1 MERFYFGNQIELLK
15 NGDGY
20 FPALLREITTA
31 RYSIHIETYIFELD
45 DSGVPVAEALIAAAA
60 RGVQVHLLLDGFGAR
75 DFPTSWQARMLKAG
89 IRLLFFRPEISRWA
103 LQRRRLRRLHRKIAV
118 IDARVAFVG
127 GINIIDDRNTPHQV
141 PPRYDYAVR
150 VQGPLLP
157 AIQDAVRHMWWQV
170 CWAQFK
176 QPWLTVLS
184 YPAESQVMGD
194 MEAALV
200 VRDNLRHRR
209 AIEQCYLAAIQR
221 AHHEI
226 LIANAYFLPGIAF
239 RRALFAAAKRGV
251 RVVVLLQG
259 RVEYLLLHYATRT
272 LYRSFLDNG
281 IEIWEYRR
289 SFMHAKVAVIDGVW
303 ATVGSSNIDP
313 FSLLLAREANVVVRD
328 SRFAAELRHD
338 LFHSLA
344 YASAR
349 VELDEVRRAPWWR
362 RILPWLSYALV
373 RSAMGIVGY
382 GRQEYTASDE

>member
-1 MERFYFGNQIELLK
+1 MERYYNGNRIELLK

-20 FPALLREITTA
+20 FPVLLQEMAAA
-31 RYSIHIETYIFELD
+31 RYSIHLETYIFELD
-45 DSGVPVAEALIAAAA
+45 DSGLPVAEALISAAR
-60 RGVQVHLLLDGFGAR
+60 RGVQVQLLLDGFGAR
-75 DFPTSWQARMLKAG
+75 DFPADWQARMLDAG
-89 IRLLFFRPEISRWA
+89 IKLLFFRPELSRWA

-150 VQGPLLP
+150 VQGPLLVS
-157 AIQDAVRHMWWQV
+157 IHDAVRHMWWQV

-176 QPWLTVLS
+176 QPWLIVPS
-184 YPAESQVMGD
+184 YPAETMIAGD

-209 AIEQCYLAAIQR
+209 AIEQSYLQAVQR
-221 AHHEI
+221 ARREI
-226 LIANAYFLPGIAF
+226 VIANAYFLPGIAF
-239 RRALFAAAKRGV
+239 RRALFAAARRGV

-289 SFMHAKVAVIDGVW
+289 SFMHAKVAVVDGVW

-313 FSLLLAREANVVVRD
+313 FSLLMAREANVVVRD

-338 LFHSLA
+338 LMQSLA
-344 YASAR
+344 ESSAQI
-349 VELDEVRRAPWWR
+349 ELAVIRQVPWWR
-362 RILPWLSYALV
+362 RILPWVSYALV
-373 RSAMGIVGY
+373 RSAMGIAGY